1 MGKVFV
7 KGPVESPDDLLE
19 KGRAGQL
26 GRFAGR
32 AGLATVG
39 GIAGALMPA
48 KSFKEWLM
56 NMITSGKI
64 AASMIN
70 SKSSLDALKDQYR
83 EQDKAR
89 DAVAQEREEGRVA
102 DEKAS
107 DMSDLQNLAPEG
119 STDGAPSRNV
129 QVLPKRGI
137 LPFTGKRN
145 RYNEIMDQNKET
157 YEQVMGAGR
166 LPRQE
171 QLDNAKTAANQA
183 KQEEL
188 VANENIRHG
197 IRGTKGYTKEGKK
210 MTSAEIL
217 AASQDDYDDVDER
230 DVDQELIEQG
240 RGLITEQA
248 AAASAEEKRRAA
260 AASAEEKGQNS
271 ANLNQELQEEEP
283 VRLQPNVAAIS
294 QDPIVNAA
302 PLDGGLQQI
311 AEVEGVA
318 HEHNKVMGVNDD
330 PEIQGMGEK
339 TTPPLK
345 GAGEQ
350 PMTPVPSPIVEPK
363 KGSPFGRR
371 DNNSSSEEGSGY
383 IGSNARRNLQIEE
396 GW

>member
-19 KGRAGQL
+19 KGKAGQL

-171 QLDNAKTAANQA
+171 QLANAKTAANQA

-217 AASQDDYDDVDER
+217 AASQDDYDDYDDDVAPRDPMKEITQQGSTLRQESADNMPNQPELMHPDAYAEIKEAGDELLEETTPVP
-230 DVDQELIEQG
+230 DKVAIEASG
-240 RGLITEQA
+240 ALSDEQNDGKTQVNQVENFA
-248 AAASAEEKRRAA
+248 LT
-260 AASAEEKGQNS
+260 Q
-271 ANLNQELQEEEP
+271 NQEL
-283 VRLQPNVAAIS
+283 
-294 QDPIVNAA
+294 
-302 PLDGGLQQI
+302 GG
-311 AEVEGVA
+311 
-318 HEHNKVMGVNDD
+318 NDD
-330 PEIQGMGEK
+330 PEIQGVDEK
-339 TTPPLK
+339 ATPSLE
-345 GAGEQ
+345 GAGKQ
-350 PMTPVPSPIVEPK
+350 PMAPVPPPIVEPQV
-363 KGSPFGRR
+363 GSPFGRG
-371 DNNSSSEEGSGY
+371 NNDSSSNEGSGY
-383 IGSNARRNLQIEE
+383 IGPDARRNLQIKE